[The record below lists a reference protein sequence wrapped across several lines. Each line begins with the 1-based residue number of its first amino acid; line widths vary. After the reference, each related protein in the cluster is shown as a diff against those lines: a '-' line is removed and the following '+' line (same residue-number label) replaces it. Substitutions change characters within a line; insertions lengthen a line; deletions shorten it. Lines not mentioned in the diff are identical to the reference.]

1 MANPFDDD
9 IADDALRN
17 PAYKPKSGGG
27 GGGGGGG
34 GYTTFSSQPHQ
45 EEEEEQFNFYERQI
59 EAIMQDSLA
68 STGRSLRALE
78 ESEQIGVSTA
88 ENLLTQG
95 EKLRKTEKNLDH
107 IQATATQT
115 QRHLNNIKSIFG
127 GVKNYFSKSASAAAA
142 KPSPSPSE
150 DDFKSKTKLVGAV
163 SDLQSDS
170 SSSSSYKP
178 SGQQNEGGSLPTST
192 KESLTGTRWGAMDDE
207 IDDNL
212 DLMAANLARLKD
224 LGMGLGEE
232 IVDQNKMIERI
243 QVKAEKADIVIRDQD
258 KQMKKIMGV
267 KKQSAVVE
275 TKPGS
280 AKEAASFDRK

>member
-142 KPSPSPSE
+142 KPSPSPSD
-150 DDFKSKTKLVGAV
+150 DDFKSTTKLGGTVTT
-163 SDLQSDS
+163 LQTETVTYNKGVPSAS
-170 SSSSSYKP
+170 ASY
-178 SGQQNEGGSLPTST
+178 SGSSLPASS
-192 KESLTGTRWGAMDDE
+192 KEALAGTRWGAMDDE
-207 IDDNL
+207 IDENL
-212 DLMAANLARLKD
+212 DLMAANLARLKN
-224 LGMGLGEE
+224 LGIGLADE
-232 IVDQNKMIERI
+232 IEDQNKLIDRLA
-243 QVKAEKADIVIRDQD
+243 VKADKADVVIRDQD

-267 KKQSAVVE
+267 KKAKAPAE
-275 TKPGS
+275 AGGKPEG
-280 AKEAASFDRK
+280 K